1 MNKLLKKSP
10 ITEIQHLDLAG
21 YYTYAD
27 YLNWQFKER
36 VELIKGMI
44 FKMSPAPNFN
54 HQDISAELFG
64 ALFIHLKNYKC
75 KVFHAPF
82 DVRLPVSR
90 KKGKVD
96 TVVQPDICVVC
107 DEKKFTEQG
116 CNGAP
121 DLVIE
126 ILSPGNSKT
135 EMREKYAV
143 YEESGVKEYWLIDP
157 ANEAGII
164 YTLDKKGKY
173 IGSPFYTSGQQMKS
187 KVIKGFKFDVE
198 NIFPNE

>member
-1 MNKLLKKSP
+1 MNKLLKKNQ
-10 ITEIQHLDLAG
+10 ITRFQQLDLSG
-21 YYTYAD
+21 YYTYTD
-27 YLNWQFKER
+27 YLTWRFKER

-44 FKMSPAPNFN
+44 FRMSPAPNLN
-54 HQDISAELFG
+54 HQRISIKLVG
-64 ALFIHLKNYKC
+64 ALALHLEDHKKC
-75 KVFHAPF
+75 EVFHAPF
-82 DVRLPVSR
+82 DVRLPVSL

-96 TVVQPDICVVC
+96 TVVQPDICVIC
-107 DEKKFTEQG
+107 DPKKLEKQG

-135 EMREKYAV
+135 EMRDKYAV

-164 YTLDKKGKY
+164 YSLDKKGKY
-173 IGSPFYTSGQQMKS
+173 FGSPFYTSGQQMKS
-187 KVIKGFKFDVE
+187 KVIKGFKFDM
-198 NIFPNE
+198 NSIF

>member
-1 MNKLLKKSP
+1 MNKTLKKP
-10 ITEIQHLDLAG
+10 AITKFQQLDLSG
-21 YYTYAD
+21 YYTYSD
-27 YLNWQFKER
+27 YLTWKFKER

-44 FKMSPAPNFN
+44 FKMSPAPNLN
-54 HQDISAELFG
+54 HQRISMRLSGKLDSYLED
-64 ALFIHLKNYKC
+64 HKC
-75 KVFHAPF
+75 EVFHAPF

-90 KKGKVD
+90 RKGKID

-107 DEKKFTEQG
+107 DEKKLEKQG
-116 CNGAP
+116 CKGAP

-135 EMREKYAV
+135 EMRDKYSV

-164 YTLDKKGKY
+164 YSLNKKGKY
-173 IGSPFYTSGQQMKS
+173 IGSPFFTAGQQMES
-187 KVIKGFKFDVE
+187 KVIKGFKFDM
-198 NIFPNE
+198 NLIFPE